1 MQDFILQLPFSL
13 NETLKIDI
21 DFHGNRDLKEECP
34 SFFLYHK
41 YILKKIKVEI
51 PTLSTKVP

>member
-1 MQDFILQLPFSL
+1 MQDFILQLPFSFFM

-51 PTLSTKVP
+51 PT